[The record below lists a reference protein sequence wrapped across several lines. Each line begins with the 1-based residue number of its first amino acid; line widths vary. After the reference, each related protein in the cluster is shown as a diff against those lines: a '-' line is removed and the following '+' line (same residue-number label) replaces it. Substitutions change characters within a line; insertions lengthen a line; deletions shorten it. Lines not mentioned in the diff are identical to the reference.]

1 MKWLNR
7 QKKRVQTI
15 FAGWTPHFRHLQVQP
30 CDFIA
35 AVNSESSPEV
45 GGGRG
50 WWKPWGWDSGIHK
63 DPKTIRIWGLI
74 KHHHP
79 SIRVKMILLPKSCA
93 QRSTTKWLMWNFWW
107 NRSKT
112 LCLFAATFG
121 QKRLS
126 RNKLYRFFWEFFF
139 GDFIWTS
146 RNGAW
151 YRESFLALRNS
162 SLSCA
167 FPNFNL
173 RRIFWIWPDV
183 LFQQFSQWQQCKR
196 VEHLFLPCLLRPWFR
211 SYSSARWCG
220 CASYVSLLSSRYVLG
235 WWIHRGG
242 WDIWLKRLR
251 SLPGESYHIFRYIMR
266 YWYNYLCWLILMFAL

>member
-93 QRSTTKWLMWNFWW
+93 QRSTTKWLMWNIWW

-112 LCLFAATFG
+112 LCLFAAAFG
-121 QKRLS
+121 QERLS
-126 RNKLYRFFWEFFF
+126 RNKLYRFFWENYLV
-139 GDFIWTS
+139 TS
-146 RNGAW
+146 Q
-151 YRESFLALRNS
+151 ELAETELDTGN
-162 SLSCA
+162 
-167 FPNFNL
+167 
-173 RRIFWIWPDV
+173 
-183 LFQQFSQWQQCKR
+183 
-196 VEHLFLPCLLRPWFR
+196 
-211 SYSSARWCG
+211 
-220 CASYVSLLSSRYVLG
+220 
-235 WWIHRGG
+235 
-242 WDIWLKRLR
+242 R
-251 SLPGESYHIFRYIMR
+251 SLPSGTPAFLVHFRSSTWDGFFEFDLMCFSNSSPSDKMQESWTFFSPSPFKAMISELQQRTVVRLRILRFTPVFQVRFGLVNSPGGLRH
-266 YWYNYLCWLILMFAL
+266 LIEEVEVSTRRELPHFSVYYAILV

>member
-15 FAGWTPHFRHLQVQP
+15 FAGWTSHFRHLQVQP

-126 RNKLYRFFWEFFF
+126 RNKLYRFFWENFLVTSL
-139 GDFIWTS
+139 WTS

-211 SYSSARWCG
+211 SYSSAVAHPTFHSC
-220 CASYVSLLSSRYVLG
+220 
-235 WWIHRGG
+235 
-242 WDIWLKRLR
+242 
-251 SLPGESYHIFRYIMR
+251 LPGTFWVGEFTGGVETFDWRGWGLYPERVTTFFGI
-266 YWYNYLCWLILMFAL
+266 LCDIGIIIYVG